1 MDNEII
7 DIMESIYGSEMNC
20 VDVHIEELN
29 EAETSLLL
37 SESYIPILDDDAESI
52 NTEDIDDEELDNYLS
67 DVDVINNDDVDDL
80 DDIEVDN
87 DELFDDE
94 GILN

>member
-52 NTEDIDDEELDNYLS
+52 NTDDIDDEELDNYLS